1 MFVGQEESTLEKLKT
16 ENVCNWL
23 RDISKSHY
31 NLFIS
36 CLLPHPPEYARI
48 GGHWDTLASRTT
60 HLKDGLNRLFCLV
73 PYEVITEEIW
83 DYVMPHWMEAIVNDV
98 PEKELSELRI
108 LLSKILD
115 TEMSPLG
122 FDSKKMYQFV
132 ASRFQ
137 KTDVKVQEQALRWLQ
152 VKRYVLFKFFH

>member
-1 MFVGQEESTLEKLKT
+1 M
-16 ENVCNWL
+16 

-48 GGHWDTLASRTT
+48 GGHWDTLSSRTT

-98 PEKELSELRI
+98 PEKELGELRI

-122 FDSKKMYQFV
+122 FDAKKMYQFV

-137 KTDVKVQEQALRWLQ
+137 NTDVKVQEQALRWLQ
-152 VKRYVLFKFFH
+152 VI